1 MRSHAKAEKGQLLFF
16 SSISPRDNQTRNRG
30 KLINTLLTFVFALAQ
45 EKFRLPCMYLP
56 KHDSRIHEFLRKDTT
71 GSGCGCRQLNSVPAD
86 HWHFVTRYEGPVMID
101 TRPFQAPGR
110 PSWHPNHFPND
121 PYKASVKDKTKTQ
134 HQLLG
139 SFSNEDDGDINE
151 GKKAIV
157 LGPVYMEWGNPV

>member
-1 MRSHAKAEKGQLLFF
+1 
-16 SSISPRDNQTRNRG
+16 
-30 KLINTLLTFVFALAQ
+30 
-45 EKFRLPCMYLP
+45 
-56 KHDSRIHEFLRKDTT
+56 
-71 GSGCGCRQLNSVPAD
+71 
-86 HWHFVTRYEGPVMID
+86 MID

-121 PYKASVKDKTKTQ
+121 SYKASVKDKTKTQ

-139 SFSNEDDGDINE
+139 SFSNDEDDDINE